1 MAFKELDARLQ
12 APVQDTQETA
22 QDFSQWYNH
31 TGVIKNRRSVSE
43 TRYSKSPRARSPCT
57 PTPSRRSRSPG
68 ARHSVVTSSRGTS
81 TGPSLGKY
89 I

>member
-12 APVQDTQETA
+12 APVHDTPESA

-31 TGVIKNRRSVSE
+31 TGVIKNRRSMSE
-43 TRYSKSPRARSPCT
+43 TRSQRARSPCT
-57 PTPSRRSRSPG
+57 PAPSRRSRSPG
-68 ARHSVVTSSRGTS
+68 ERHSVVTSSRGTS